1 MARKKQMGQ
10 GIPRNEGS
18 KLMGIVKGREEVN
31 GLGNPNK
38 WISKFVGLA

>member
-1 MARKKQMGQ
+1 MGQ

-38 WISKFVGLA
+38 